1 MNISTYSEGSQL
13 GDFAAFVALDWGGKK
28 HAWSMQIT
36 ENGKTIRS
44 RGDLVNSPEA
54 VEQWAADLA
63 RRFGGRPI
71 ALAIEQVR
79 GAVIAMLSKYAHIVV
94 FPIHPQT
101 LCSYRKGLR
110 PCGPKSDPSDAD
122 LLLEFLLRH
131 FDQVRP
137 LRPDTVE
144 TRTLRILVEE
154 RRKFVDDHTAHTNRL
169 TGWLKQIFPQ
179 ILGWFDDPGSP
190 LVAKLLGRWPTLE
203 ALQKAKPETLR
214 SFFQKNNSRSQARI
228 EERIEQIGK
237 AVPATHDQALIYAGG
252 RVIENLLKGIA
263 RLRQTI
269 AELDQAIE
277 TRFKQ
282 HPDFF
287 IVNSF
292 PGAGPVMAPRL
303 IAALGTDRERF
314 GSASELQCCTG
325 IAPIVVSSG
334 NQHITQWR
342 WSCSQ
347 FLRQTIHEWA
357 QHSMGKSEWAKAY
370 YDRQRSNNKSHQA
383 AVRALAFKW
392 LRILYRCW
400 KDRKPYDA
408 ALYESRL
415 RSTAS
420 QHPIPSKAPE
430 AVKIQWKKQS
440 GFSKL
445 TAVSS

>member
-1 MNISTYSEGSQL
+1 MDISNYPEGLKPQ
-13 GDFAAFVALDWGGKK
+13 DFAAIVALDWGGKK

-36 ENGKTIRS
+36 QNGKPIRS
-44 RGDLVNSPEA
+44 RGELINSPEA
-54 VEQWAADLA
+54 VEQWAAELA

-71 ALAIEQVR
+71 AVAIEQVR
-79 GAVIAMLSKYAHIVV
+79 GAVVAMLGKYAHIVV

-101 LCSYRKGLR
+101 LASYRKGLR

-144 TRTLRILVEE
+144 TRTLRVLVEE
-154 RRKFVDDHTAHTNRL
+154 RRKFVEDHTAQTHRL
-169 TGWLKQIFPQ
+169 TAWLKQIFPQ

-190 LVAKLLGRWPTLE
+190 LVAKLLERWPTVE
-203 ALQKAKPETLR
+203 TLQKAKPETLR
-214 SFFQKNNSRSQARI
+214 SFFQKSNSRSHARI

-237 AVPATHDQALIYAGG
+237 AVPATHDQALIHAGG
-252 RVIENLLKGIA
+252 LVIQNLLKGIA
-263 RLRQTI
+263 QLRQTI
-269 AELDQAIE
+269 ADLDEAIE
-277 TRFKQ
+277 KTLKQ

-314 GSASELQCCTG
+314 GSASQLQCCTG

-334 NQHITQWR
+334 KLSITQWR
-342 WSCSQ
+342 WNCPQ
-347 FLRQTIHEWA
+347 FVRQTIHEWA
-357 QHSMGKSEWAKAY
+357 QHSMGKSKWAKAY
-370 YDRQRSNNKSHQA
+370 YDRQRAKNKSHQA

-408 ALYESRL
+408 SLYEARL
-415 RSTAS
+415 RITSS
-420 QHPIPSKAPE
+420 QPPTIDQVHE
-430 AVKIQWKKQS
+430 TLNIQWKNQA

-445 TAVSS
+445 TALSS